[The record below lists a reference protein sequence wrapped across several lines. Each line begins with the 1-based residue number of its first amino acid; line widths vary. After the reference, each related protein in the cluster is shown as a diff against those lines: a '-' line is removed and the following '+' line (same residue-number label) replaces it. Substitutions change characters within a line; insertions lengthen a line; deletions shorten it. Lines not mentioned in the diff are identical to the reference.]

1 MLWCNAVTV
10 DPTNRLMCCRR
21 SVETGEPFT
30 GVLENRR
37 KPGGQGVQF
46 ACGGGGGV
54 TRLACRV
61 LTTQLCIV
69 NSLTGKQAIT
79 HVYMRA

>member
-46 ACGGGGGV
+46 ACGGGGHAARMQSFDNTIV
-54 TRLACRV
+54 HSQLLDRQASNNTCVHACM
-61 LTTQLCIV
+61 
-69 NSLTGKQAIT
+69 K
-79 HVYMRA
+79 